1 MSRKRTPSPP
11 RGDAAPPG
19 EQTGAVTTTEQTE
32 IERKYDV
39 ADGAAVPPLAG
50 VGPVATATTEPTAAL
65 RAVYHDTADRALLGA
80 RVTLRRRT
88 GGGDEGWHLKLPG
101 DRGRR
106 EVHHPLGADDEAV
119 PEALVALVAD
129 LLEGRATA
137 PVLVLETARTPTRL
151 RAADGTELAE
161 LADDA
166 VTASD
171 PGSDARHAWHE
182 WELELAPDL
191 DPADGTG
198 LFEAVEPVLLAA
210 GARPSSSRSKLARGL
225 AAVDGQAGG
234 ASPDAPPA
242 PVRR

>member
-1 MSRKRTPSPP
+1 M
-11 RGDAAPPG
+11 
-19 EQTGAVTTTEQTE
+19 TTTEQTE

-39 ADGAAVPPLAG
+39 AEGAEVPPLAG
-50 VGPVATATTEPTAAL
+50 VGTVATATTEPVAGL
-65 RAVYHDTADRALLGA
+65 RAVYHDTADRALLSA
-80 RVTLRRRT
+80 RITLRRRT

-106 EVHHPLGADDEAV
+106 EVHHPLGADDEGV
-119 PEALVALVAD
+119 PEALVTLVEDVLA
-129 LLEGRATA
+129 GRATA

-166 VTASD
+166 VTASA
-171 PGSDARHAWHE
+171 PGTGGGHAWHE

-191 DPADGTG
+191 AVSVGTA

-225 AAVDGQAGG
+225 AAVDRGAGG
-234 ASPDAPPA
+234 PSPDAPPA
-242 PVRR
+242 PVGR